1 MEELGDRTDFA
12 GSSLCVD
19 VAEGIALVAG
29 DGCSEVHDLR
39 MTSPLQFP
47 GHSHK
52 QQLLLNR
59 DWVPIGGLE
68 KCSRHRSGL
77 EGWSGHRCWIVGT
90 VSADIGGL
98 L

>member
-1 MEELGDRTDFA
+1 MINRTDFA
-12 GSSLCVD
+12 SSSLSVG

-39 MTSPLQFP
+39 ITSPLPIP
-47 GHSHK
+47 GNSHK

-59 DWVPIGGLE
+59 GWVPIGGLE
-68 KCSRHRSGL
+68 KCGGL

-90 VSADIGGL
+90 VSADVGGL